1 MSKLQMGYDVSTG
14 EIIRT
19 HNFTERT
26 KRPDPVLSRS
36 ARRRLRKR
44 ERKQLQSPQNPQNPH
59 NPPHNYTQQPQQP
72 VPSFS
77 LIPSPLNWG
86 WSGMHE
92 YLLLIKYWV
101 GQLSLG
107 GDNNIIASRVEAA
120 IVAYLTLL
128 FSMKLARQDQSD
140 SVWVDKLEDF
150 LDANS
155 VTRPF
160 VSHIITYRNGWSEPT
175 TKL

>member
-1 MSKLQMGYDVSTG
+1 MGYDVSTG

-19 HNFTERT
+19 HNFAERA
-26 KRPDPVLSRS
+26 KLPEPVLSRS
-36 ARRRLRKR
+36 SRRRLRKK
-44 ERKQLQSPQNPQNPH
+44 ERNQQQQHVQSQQHVQTQQHVQSHQP
-59 NPPHNYTQQPQQP
+59 TQQPP
-72 VPSFS
+72 PPPIN

-107 GDNNIIASRVEAA
+107 GDNNLIASRVEAA

-140 SVWVDKLEDF
+140 TVWVDKLEEF
-150 LDANS
+150 LDSNS

-160 VSHIITYRNGWSEPT
+160 VSHIITYRNGWSEPI